1 MNTEYIIR
9 SITAFAIAYIITIA
23 ILRIFFSIKIGWK
36 DFVIWVIGAIGV
48 SIIVYNNTETKEV
61 PFKEEEWRNKWED
74 TIKTEKVIVDTIPR
88 MLSYNEDI
96 TLSDGRVKTII
107 RVADSYDGV
116 VQYFLINKYSQ

>member
-9 SITAFAIAYIITIA
+9 SITAFAIAYIITTA

-107 RVADSYDGV
+107 RVADRYDGV
-116 VQYFLINKYSQ
+116 VQYFLINKSE

>member
-1 MNTEYIIR
+1 M
-9 SITAFAIAYIITIA
+9 ADP
-23 ILRIFFSIKIGWK
+23 SIKIGWK

-116 VQYFLINKYSQ
+116 VQYFLINKY